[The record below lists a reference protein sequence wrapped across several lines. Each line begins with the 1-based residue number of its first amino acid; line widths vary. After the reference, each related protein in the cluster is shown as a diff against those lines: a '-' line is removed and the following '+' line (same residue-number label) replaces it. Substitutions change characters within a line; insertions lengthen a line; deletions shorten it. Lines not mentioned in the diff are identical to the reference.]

1 VRVTERYAGDITF
14 LDVEGRILF
23 GDGEEEFKDAVNRVI
38 ESSRYKLIINMAEVP
53 FIDSAGI
60 SQLVRTFVTLGKRG
74 GGMRLLNL
82 SKRVTE
88 LLTVTRLLSVWG
100 SYDSE
105 EQAVASFG
113 PPNA

>member
-1 VRVTERYAGDITF
+1 MKITERYAGDITF

-23 GDGEEEFKDAVNRVI
+23 GDGEEEFRDAVNQVI
-38 ESSRYKLIINMAEVP
+38 ESSRFKLIINMAEVP

-82 SKRVTE
+82 TKRVKE
-88 LLTVTRLLSVWG
+88 LLTVTRLLGVWG
-100 SYDSE
+100 AYESE
-105 EQAVASFG
+105 EQAVSSFG
-113 PPNA
+113 PTQP

>member
-1 VRVTERYAGDITF
+1 MKITERYAGDITF

-23 GDGEEEFKDAVNRVI
+23 GDGEEEFRDAVNAVI
-38 ESSRYKLIINMAEVP
+38 EASRFKLIINMAEVP

-82 SKRVTE
+82 TKRVKE

-100 SYDSE
+100 AYESE
-105 EQAVASFG
+105 EQAVSSFG
-113 PPNA
+113 PS